1 MMMEKNNWG
10 KQSRQKVVV
19 ETLSIKEIG
28 VCRCRSRETWDLEG
42 AGPWIMDAKTVAAIQ
57 VGSPRE
63 NDHCKYPCV
72 VGQPRP
78 ARSWGKPLRT
88 GGCIL
93 TRRCRTKMPIPQLT
107 GLCFSNFVD
116 GLDE

>member
-1 MMMEKNNWG
+1 MENNRG
-10 KQSRQKVVV
+10 KTVSSEGGGRDVKYQGNLAFAVVV
-19 ETLSIKEIG
+19 AGRLGT
-28 VCRCRSRETWDLEG
+28 LEG
-42 AGPWIMDAKTVAAIQ
+42 AGPWIMDTKTVAAIQ

-72 VGQPRP
+72 IGQPRP

-107 GLCFSNFVD
+107 GLCFSNLVD